1 MNWTIELSCGILLTS
16 FTGSVFF
23 LAWYLAGKVLEK
35 TGYVRAKYGLLKI
48 TVGSFFLPVSY
59 VFLKSKAVARQLGH
73 GYLFGKTYGLFLAGR
88 IFLAVWGLGL
98 FFLVLRLLWGA
109 WRLHG
114 KLQGLLPCEAEVCAR
129 FEEVYRSLGGK
140 GQRLQLFCSYSF
152 AAPCMC
158 GILRPKVILPAERYG
173 KDELQVIF
181 THEITHYLQGDMLLK
196 WSILLLR
203 AVHFFNP
210 LAWLLCREVRKWSE
224 YACDAR
230 ACRAIGGA
238 KRYFQVIADMAL
250 FSSEGVLAAQL
261 TESKNELVKRME
273 KMKRMNGNRKVGF
286 MAKLAAVTLAG
297 AAFTAGS
304 VSVYAATVKSADGYE
319 YLYHLTDVGVEEEYV
334 PWVNEHEEYTEEGT
348 AEGIVVRI
356 GEVNR
361 SSRSY
366 PSYASFEWTVGGGEL
381 VETEAFSCKTGD
393 TISVNIGISP
403 NNISVKVGIIKPD
416 GKKTYIWGKGSNVT
430 HEFSVSSDGSYKV
443 FVENGTKTTVEIV
456 GGSYRV
462 Y

>member
-1 MNWTIELSCGILLTS
+1 M
-16 FTGSVFF
+16 
-23 LAWYLAGKVLEK
+23 
-35 TGYVRAKYGLLKI
+35 
-48 TVGSFFLPVSY
+48 
-59 VFLKSKAVARQLGH
+59 
-73 GYLFGKTYGLFLAGR
+73 
-88 IFLAVWGLGL
+88 
-98 FFLVLRLLWGA
+98 
-109 WRLHG
+109 
-114 KLQGLLPCEAEVCAR
+114 
-129 FEEVYRSLGGK
+129 
-140 GQRLQLFCSYSF
+140 
-152 AAPCMC
+152 
-158 GILRPKVILPAERYG
+158 
-173 KDELQVIF
+173 
-181 THEITHYLQGDMLLK
+181 
-196 WSILLLR
+196 
-203 AVHFFNP
+203 
-210 LAWLLCREVRKWSE
+210 
-224 YACDAR
+224 
-230 ACRAIGGA
+230 
-238 KRYFQVIADMAL
+238 
-250 FSSEGVLAAQL
+250 
-261 TESKNELVKRME
+261 
-273 KMKRMNGNRKVGF
+273 
-286 MAKLAAVTLAG
+286 
-297 AAFTAGS
+297 
-304 VSVYAATVKSADGYE
+304 
-319 YLYHLTDVGVEEEYV
+319 